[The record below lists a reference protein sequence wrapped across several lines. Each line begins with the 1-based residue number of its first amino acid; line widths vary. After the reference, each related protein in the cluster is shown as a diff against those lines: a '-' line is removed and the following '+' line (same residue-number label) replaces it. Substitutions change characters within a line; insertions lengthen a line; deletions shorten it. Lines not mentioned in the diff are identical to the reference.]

1 MIDSNKLPIEVHTK
15 GIFLMGMHGDIIYS
29 VGVDRRIALLRVEQE
44 ITLEWRLILLSC
56 KATNFRRGFE

>member
-29 VGVDRRIALLRVEQE
+29 VGVDRRIALLRVEQ
-44 ITLEWRLILLSC
+44 
-56 KATNFRRGFE
+56 